1 MRKVGSVGEETVKL
15 IRRAAVELIAEHGF
29 EAMSLR
35 QLADEVGLTAGSLY
49 NHIGSKR
56 DLLNGLLRAVMEDLL
71 AALTSQV
78 LTQPNPILQLK
89 AFVQLHIGFHI
100 DRKNDVLIATTELRS
115 LRPEHYRGIVKL
127 RNRYEAILS
136 RILRRGH
143 ARRLFKV
150 SDTKI
155 AALAIIPMLT
165 GVSQWYRANGRFNR
179 DELIERYVELCLT
192 MVGAPRRKSPP
203 LTALPDLNDE
213 STVRAADFGA
223 KPRRASSA
231 RTGLV

>member
-1 MRKVGSVGEETVKL
+1 MRTVGSVGEETVKL
-15 IRRAAVELIAEHGF
+15 IRRAAVDLIAEHGF

-35 QLADEVGLTAGSLY
+35 QLADKVGLTAGSLY
-49 NHIGSKR
+49 NHIGSKQE
-56 DLLNGLLRAVMEDLL
+56 LLSGLLLAVMEDLL
-71 AALTSQV
+71 AAVASQV
-78 LTQPNPILQLK
+78 LILPNPVSQLK
-89 AFVQLHIGFHI
+89 AFIQLHMGFHI

-115 LRPEHYRGIVKL
+115 LTPEHYRAIIKL

-136 RILRRGH
+136 RILRRGS

-165 GVSQWYRANGRFNR
+165 GVSQWYRANGRFSR
-179 DELIERYVELCLT
+179 DKLIERYVELCLT

-203 LTALPDLNDE
+203 LTALPDLNHE
-213 STVRAADFGA
+213 SNVRSADFGA
-223 KPRRASSA
+223 KPRRAPSN
-231 RTGLV
+231 RTGSV